1 MNIPA
6 NPQQPGGVRA
16 AARTQKRRLAYLRSH
31 YDMYLL
37 LIPGLLF
44 IFVFNYLPMY
54 GITLA
59 FKDFNMFAGS
69 NPFSSLLKSEWV
81 GLEHFR
87 NLFGRSD
94 FRQAFGN
101 TLIISFYK
109 LVFLFPLPIV
119 LAIMLN
125 ELRVVL
131 YKKIL
136 QTVLYLPHF
145 LSWAVVSGIFVTLLG
160 STGIVNQF
168 LEQVFGHSISFLMDT
183 SVFRAVLVA
192 TDGWKDIGWSSIIYL
207 AAITAID
214 QEQYEAATVDG
225 ASKLQ
230 KIFYITI
237 PGIAPTILLL
247 LILKVGHI
255 LEAGFEQIFIMYNP
269 TVYEV
274 ADIIGTYVY
283 RMGLGQMDFSLG
295 TAVGLFN
302 SVVAFILIVSANGL
316 AKKYLKRSIW

>member
-1 MNIPA
+1 MPA
-6 NPQQPGGVRA
+6 TTRESGGNKVGMRP
-16 AARTQKRRLAYLRSH
+16 KNELHAYLKSN
-31 YDMYLL
+31 YDMYVL

-69 NPFSSLLKSEWV
+69 NPFTSLLKSDWV
-81 GLEHFR
+81 GLEHFT
-87 NLFGRSD
+87 NLFGRAD
-94 FRQAFGN
+94 FKQVLAN

-109 LVFLFPLPIV
+109 LVFLFPLPII

-125 ELRVVL
+125 ELRIAV
-131 YKKIL
+131 YKKTL
-136 QTVLYLPHF
+136 QMVLYLPHF

-168 LEQVFGHSISFLMDT
+168 LDQFTGHTISFLMDT
-183 SVFRAVLVA
+183 SVFRTVLVA

-225 ASKLQ
+225 AGKFQ

-247 LILKVGHI
+247 LILRVGHI

-283 RMGLGQMDFSLG
+283 RMGLGQMNFSLG

-302 SVVAFILIVSANGL
+302 SVVAFILIVSANAM
-316 AKKYLKRSIW
+316 AKKYLKKSIW